1 MNLNLYYKFV
11 NMTSGS
17 TVSKSV
23 SVSVVVSVLSV
34 LFNNGTLRM
43 NIFSD
48 D

>member
-1 MNLNLYYKFV
+1 MNLNLYNKFV

-23 SVSVVVSVLSV
+23 SVSVSV